1 MRGCSNQRYFIEAPD
16 GTLLIPP
23 GNIFPCVKN
32 DGAQVQPMTGEDKVW
47 RWSHDSYLNKKD
59 QICIKKGRSSNLVDA
74 DGKKTNWNVF
84 TKTYLKDV
92 IKNSSA
98 KPNSLIENHINQNS
112 SHELKNLEIPFSF
125 AKPSSLIEY
134 LMEISL
140 VRDDDIV
147 LDFFAGSGTTGEA
160 VMQFNVHQKKNVSY
174 ILMQLPEKLDPN
186 NKDHK
191 AGVSF
196 CEKLKLSAL
205 ITEISK
211 ERIRR
216 AGLRIQNDIEAERS
230 AGDIGM
236 RVLKIDTSNM
246 KDVYYRPDAITQQ
259 DLYGQ
264 IDNIKPDR
272 SGEDLLF
279 QVMLDWGL
287 DLALPI
293 AAETIA
299 GKTVYFV
306 DGDDLAACF
315 EAGIDEEFVKQLAQ
329 RKPLRAV
336 FRDTGYGSDNT
347 KINVAQ
353 IFRLISPNTDVKS
366 I

>member
-1 MRGCSNQRYFIEAPD
+1 MLKANADDQGSRRFIM
-16 GTLLIPP
+16 I
-23 GNIFPCVKN
+23 
-32 DGAQVQPMTGEDKVW
+32 
-47 RWSHDSYLNKKD
+47 
-59 QICIKKGRSSNLVDA
+59 
-74 DGKKTNWNVF
+74 
-84 TKTYLKDV
+84 
-92 IKNSSA
+92 
-98 KPNSLIENHINQNS
+98 
-112 SHELKNLEIPFSF
+112 
-125 AKPSSLIEY
+125 
-134 LMEISL
+134 
-140 VRDDDIV
+140 
-147 LDFFAGSGTTGEA
+147 
-160 VMQFNVHQKKNVSY
+160 
-174 ILMQLPEKLDPN
+174 QLPEPCEEGSAAA
-186 NKDHK
+186 K
-191 AGVSF
+191 AGFSDI
-196 CEKLKLSAL
+196 SA
-205 ITEISK
+205 IGK
-211 ERIRR
+211 ERLRR
-216 AGLRIQNDIEAERS
+216 AGANVTAAIEGENEDL
-230 AGDIGM
+230 DIGF

-246 KDVYYRPDAITQQ
+246 KDVYYRPDAITQD

-272 SGEDLLF
+272 RGEDLLF

-293 AAETIA
+293 QAEIIV